1 MGGIVNIYTLS
12 PFDFQGTKVTM
23 SMGNYGAAKAKVS
36 QYSKIGENIGISL
49 NGTVTT
55 AFSSTNTTAQRQTKR
70 NRQAAVSSW
79 KCILR
84 II

>member
-12 PFDFQGTKVTM
+12 PFDYQGTKVTM

-49 NGTVTT
+49 NGITTVTT
-55 AFSSTNTTAQRQTKR
+55 AFSSTNITHKGQTRGIGRAGQIR
-70 NRQAAVSSW
+70 NYEG
-79 KCILR
+79 
-84 II
+84 